1 MILDLNRNCDET
13 IIQDFLLNILE
24 EAYYADE
31 FKPDFLE
38 TMEYVEEKDEKR
50 KLKYYIFTM
59 LFANRIKNAILSYKR
74 LYNEIKMEDLISAIA
89 ETLTKAMNSEYI
101 DNYKIELDK
110 NIIIKYCKDDY
121 EESIIIK
128 GGGRT

>member
-74 LYNEIKMEDLISAIA
+74 LYNEIKMEDFISAIA

-121 EESIIIK
+121 EESIIIQL
-128 GGGRT
+128 

>member
-74 LYNEIKMEDLISAIA
+74 LYNEIKMEELISAIA
-89 ETLTKAMNSEYI
+89 ETLTKALNSEYI

-121 EESIIIK
+121 EESIIIQL
-128 GGGRT
+128 

>member
-74 LYNEIKMEDLISAIA
+74 
-89 ETLTKAMNSEYI
+89 
-101 DNYKIELDK
+101 
-110 NIIIKYCKDDY
+110 
-121 EESIIIK
+121 
-128 GGGRT
+128 

>member
-13 IIQDFLLNILE
+13 IIQDFLLNILK

-74 LYNEIKMEDLISAIA
+74 LYNEIKMEDFISAIA

-121 EESIIIK
+121 EESIIIQL
-128 GGGRT
+128 

>member
-121 EESIIIK
+121 EESIIIQL
-128 GGGRT
+128 

>member
-74 LYNEIKMEDLISAIA
+74 LYNEIKMEDFISAIA

-121 EESIIIK
+121 EETIIIQL
-128 GGGRT
+128 